1 MSYKIVLLFLFI
13 LPQLTKADFLSR
25 EFLQE
30 RKSFFHLIPKTN
42 SPKGVGL
49 SYKKHIKTLE
59 RVADAYEPI
68 FVEKKLSLT
77 LRGLWDEKKV
87 QATSF
92 LLKETAEFVVVVYG
106 GLPKHPLIT
115 EDAYVLIL
123 CHEIGHHLGGAP
135 SNLKRGQIAA
145 SEGPFGLLEI
155 QSRSVLASGLFSTSF
170 IKTCLRV
177 HGPLTPCPDLRQKL
191 VGIFHRRRVA
201 LGQLDLQRF
210 QRAGDLRQRLANPF
224 DIIIKQG
231 GAFRRFCVFHLLL
244 ASHAKLPLRTSETKN
259 GRGLPRAVSHLFQ
272 HVTSATT
279 DRDACQFSSP
289 LQSLNQKHSASA
301 TAY

>member
-145 SEGPFGLLEI
+145 SEGQADYFATTKCARKVFAKDNNYHLMSQKTIPEIVKKRCKKSFNEREAYAICIRSSLAAKVVADLARAWIKENRPQAPRFSEPFHHTPNKTVVSATEHGY
-155 QSRSVLASGLFSTSF
+155 TSPQCRLDTYF
-170 IKTCLRV
+170 AGATC
-177 HGPLTPCPDLRQKL
+177 
-191 VGIFHRRRVA
+191 
-201 LGQLDLQRF
+201 
-210 QRAGDLRQRLANPF
+210 
-224 DIIIKQG
+224 
-231 GAFRRFCVFHLLL
+231 
-244 ASHAKLPLRTSETKN
+244 E
-259 GRGLPRAVSHLFQ
+259 VSHKKNF
-272 HVTSATT
+272 SYK
-279 DRDACQFSSP
+279 DPDIGACLHGYEPNKRARP
-289 LQSLNQKHSASA
+289 LCWYKP
-301 TAY
+301 